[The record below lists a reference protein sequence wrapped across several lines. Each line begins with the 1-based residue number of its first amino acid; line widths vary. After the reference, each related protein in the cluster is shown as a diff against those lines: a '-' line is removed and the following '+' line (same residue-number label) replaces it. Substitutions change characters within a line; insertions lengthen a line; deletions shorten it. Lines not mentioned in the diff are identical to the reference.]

1 MNSIKYFL
9 AIALIFLLTML
20 IVMTGCHNN
29 CTHETVDWED
39 SDEWHRIWYTKID
52 TNSNGEDDN
61 LEYHGKEG
69 KSEYGEYEYNEWME
83 MQ

>member
-9 AIALIFLLTML
+9 VFALVFFLTML

-29 CTHETVDWED
+29 CTHKTVDWED

-52 TNSNGEDDN
+52 TNSNGEADEIEHY
-61 LEYHGKEG
+61 EYHGKEG
-69 KSEYGEYEYNEWME
+69 KSEYGEYDSN
-83 MQ
+83 